1 MKTLVVF
8 YSRTG
13 ITRKV
18 AESIR
23 ENLKCDLEA
32 LVDLKDR
39 KGPIGFVVSCKDGFM
54 KKPTDIKQAQKDPKD
69 YDLVILGTPVWAGTM
84 SCATRT
90 YIQQNK
96 DKFKSIAFFCTAG
109 GGSMDSTFNHME
121 RESGKAPLAMLGL
134 KASQVKKGK
143 FMDEV
148 SQFTNKLVKSSGEP
162 KK

>member
-23 ENLKCDLEA
+23 ENLKCDLEE
-32 LVDLKDR
+32 LVDLKER
-39 KGPIGFVVSCKDGFM
+39 KGPIGFLVSCKDGFM
-54 KKPTDIKQAQKDPKD
+54 KKLTEIKQVQKDPGD

-84 SCATRT
+84 SCAVRT

-109 GGSMDSTFNHME
+109 GGGMDSTVKDME
-121 RESGKAPLAMLGL
+121 QKCGKKTPATLKLKTKEVIKNQFQDRLAEFIQ
-134 KASQVKKGK
+134 K
-143 FMDEV
+143 V
-148 SQFTNKLVKSSGEP
+148 SYSYEKD
-162 KK
+162 

>member
-18 AESIR
+18 AESIK
-23 ENLKCDLEA
+23 ETLKCDLEE

-54 KKPTDIKQAQKDPKD
+54 KKLADIKQVQKDPGD
-69 YDLVILGTPVWAGTM
+69 YDLIVLGTPVWAGTM
-84 SCATRT
+84 SCAMRT
-90 YIQQNK
+90 FLRQQK
-96 DKFKSIAFFCTAG
+96 DKFKSAAFFCTT
-109 GGSMDSTFNHME
+109 GGSGISSTFKHME
-121 RESGKAPLAMLGL
+121 KECGKTPLATLGL
-134 KASQVKKGK
+134 KTAQVKKGK

-148 SQFTNKLVKSSGEP
+148 SQFVSNLGGSS
-162 KK
+162 